1 LAGYRLDKKLFPACV
16 FLALSLA
23 LAGCGQPYPESQN
36 FNTGQAVP
44 PQTLPPPPPTSTTP
58 TPGVTGK
65 TSGPVALLVPLTGD
79 LAPVGLALENAAK
92 LAFPPDSST
101 PLDIR
106 DTQGTPAG
114 AAAAAQAA
122 IAAGDGLILGPLT
135 SAEAHA
141 VAPIATAA
149 NVNVLAFTNDSSVD
163 APGIWA
169 LGISPDEQVKRALS
183 AAAADGRTQVAAIL
197 PDTDFGHAL
206 GSALQSATAS
216 LGEPAP
222 SLTFYDPGFSNINDA
237 LKQMSDYADRGAVLD
252 AQIKAAKAEDTAA
265 GFQKAADLSQ
275 RQPPPPPFNALFIGA
290 IDGGELGEMANLL
303 PYYDVSQPQVQFI
316 GPAPWASIATQLGAN
331 GVYRGAIYAAADPAA
346 ATEFDQKYTAAYS
359 APPPAIADV
368 AFDAAAIARLLST
381 QGGYTSTLLTSP
393 SGFTGADGVLQLGAD
408 GSVQRGLAVFEATAS
423 GPTISSP
430 APTSLTS
437 PAS

>member
-1 LAGYRLDKKLFPACV
+1 MIRLDKNFFPACAV
-16 FLALSLA
+16 LSVSLA

-44 PQTLPPPPPTSTTP
+44 NQTLPPPPSNTTP

-65 TSGPVALLVPLTGD
+65 AGGPVALLVPLTGD
-79 LAPVGLALENAAK
+79 LAPVGQALQNAAK
-92 LAFPPDSST
+92 LAFPADSST

-163 APGIWA
+163 APGVWA

-183 AAAADGRTQVAAIL
+183 YAAATGRTQVAAIL

-206 GSALQSATAS
+206 GAALQSATSS

-222 SLTFYDPGFSNINDA
+222 SLTFYDPGFSSINDA

-252 AQIKAAKAEDTAA
+252 AQIKAAKEEDTAA
-265 GFQKAADLSQ
+265 GFQKAAELSQ
-275 RQPPPPPFNALFIGA
+275 QQPPPPSFNALFIGA

-316 GPAPWASIATQLGAN
+316 GPAPWGPIAAQLGAN
-331 GVYRGAIYAAADPAA
+331 GVFRGAIYAAADPAA
-346 ATEFDQKYTAAYS
+346 ASEFDQKYSAAYG
-359 APPPAIADV
+359 AAPPAIADV
-368 AFDAAAIARLLST
+368 AFDAAAIARLLAS
-381 QGGYTSTLLTSP
+381 QGGFTSNLLTAP
-393 SGFTGADGVLQLGAD
+393 DGFTGADGVLQLGAD
-408 GSVQRGLAVFEATAS
+408 GSVQRGLAVFETTGS
-423 GPTISSP
+423 GPNIVSP
-430 APTSLTS
+430 APASLNAPTS
-437 PAS
+437 

>member
-1 LAGYRLDKKLFPACV
+1 LIRLDKNFFPACAV
-16 FLALSLA
+16 LSVSLA

-44 PQTLPPPPPTSTTP
+44 NQTLPPPPSNTTP

-65 TSGPVALLVPLTGD
+65 AGGPVALLVPLTGD
-79 LAPVGLALENAAK
+79 LAPVGQALENAAK
-92 LAFPPDSST
+92 LAFPADSST

-122 IAAGDGLILGPLT
+122 VAAGDGLILGPLT

-163 APGIWA
+163 APGVWA

-183 AAAADGRTQVAAIL
+183 YAAATGRTQVAAIL

-206 GSALQSATAS
+206 GAALQSATSS

-222 SLTFYDPGFSNINDA
+222 SLTFYDPGFSSINDA

-252 AQIKAAKAEDTAA
+252 AQIKAAKEEDTAA
-265 GFQKAADLSQ
+265 GFQKAAELSQ
-275 RQPPPPPFNALFIGA
+275 QQPPPPSFNALFIGA

-316 GPAPWASIATQLGAN
+316 GPAPWGPIAAQLGAN
-331 GVYRGAIYAAADPAA
+331 GVFRGAIYAAADPAA
-346 ATEFDQKYTAAYS
+346 ATEFDQKYSAAYG
-359 APPPAIADV
+359 AAPPAIADV
-368 AFDAAAIARLLST
+368 AFDAAAIARLLAS
-381 QGGYTSTLLTSP
+381 QGGFTSNLLTAP
-393 SGFTGADGVLQLGAD
+393 DGFTGADGVLQLGAD
-408 GSVQRGLAVFEATAS
+408 GLVQRGLAVFETTGS
-423 GPTISSP
+423 GPNIVSP
-430 APTSLTS
+430 APASLNAPTS
-437 PAS
+437 

>member
-1 LAGYRLDKKLFPACV
+1 MIRLDKNFFPACAV
-16 FLALSLA
+16 LSVSLA

-44 PQTLPPPPPTSTTP
+44 NQTLPPPPSNTTP

-65 TSGPVALLVPLTGD
+65 AGGPVALLVPLTGD
-79 LAPVGLALENAAK
+79 LAPVGQALENAAK

-163 APGIWA
+163 APGVWA

-183 AAAADGRTQVAAIL
+183 YAAATGRTQVAAIL

-206 GSALQSATAS
+206 GAALQSATSS

-222 SLTFYDPGFSNINDA
+222 SLTFYDPGFSSINDA

-252 AQIKAAKAEDTAA
+252 AQIKAAKEEDTAA
-265 GFQKAADLSQ
+265 GFQKAAELSQ
-275 RQPPPPPFNALFIGA
+275 QQPPPSFNALFIGA

-316 GPAPWASIATQLGAN
+316 GPAPWGPIAAQLGAN
-331 GVYRGAIYAAADPAA
+331 GVFRGAIYAAADPAA
-346 ATEFDQKYTAAYS
+346 ASEFDQKYSAAYG
-359 APPPAIADV
+359 AAPPAIADV
-368 AFDAAAIARLLST
+368 AFDAAAIARLLAS
-381 QGGYTSTLLTSP
+381 QGGFTSNLLTAP
-393 SGFTGADGVLQLGAD
+393 DGFTGADGVLQLGAD
-408 GSVQRGLAVFEATAS
+408 GSVQRGLAVFETTGS
-423 GPTISSP
+423 GPNIVSP
-430 APTSLTS
+430 APASLNAPTS
-437 PAS
+437 

>member
-1 LAGYRLDKKLFPACV
+1 LIRLDKNFFPACAV
-16 FLALSLA
+16 LSVSLA

-44 PQTLPPPPPTSTTP
+44 NQTLPPPPSNTTP

-65 TSGPVALLVPLTGD
+65 AGGPVALLVPLTGD
-79 LAPVGLALENAAK
+79 LAPVGQALENAAK
-92 LAFPPDSST
+92 LAFPADSST

-122 IAAGDGLILGPLT
+122 VAAGDGLILGPLT

-163 APGIWA
+163 APGVWA

-183 AAAADGRTQVAAIL
+183 YAAATGRTQVAAIL

-206 GSALQSATAS
+206 GAALQSATSS

-222 SLTFYDPGFSNINDA
+222 SLTFYDPGFSSINDA

-252 AQIKAAKAEDTAA
+252 AQIKAAKEEDTAA
-265 GFQKAADLSQ
+265 GFQKAAELSQ
-275 RQPPPPPFNALFIGA
+275 QQPPPPSFNALFIGA

-316 GPAPWASIATQLGAN
+316 GPAPWGPIAAQLGAN
-331 GVYRGAIYAAADPAA
+331 GVFRGAIYAAADPAA
-346 ATEFDQKYTAAYS
+346 ASEFDQKYNAAYG
-359 APPPAIADV
+359 AAPPAIADV
-368 AFDAAAIARLLST
+368 AFDAAAIARLLSG
-381 QGGYTSTLLTSP
+381 QGGYTSNLLTAP
-393 SGFTGADGVLQLGAD
+393 DGFTGADGVLQLGAD
-408 GSVQRGLAVFEATAS
+408 GSVQRGLAVFETTGS
-423 GPTISSP
+423 GPNIVSP
-430 APTSLTS
+430 APASLTA

>member
-1 LAGYRLDKKLFPACV
+1 MIRLDKNFFPPCAV
-16 FLALSLA
+16 LSVSLA

-44 PQTLPPPPPTSTTP
+44 NQTLPPPPSNTTP

-65 TSGPVALLVPLTGD
+65 AGGPVALLVPLTGD
-79 LAPVGLALENAAK
+79 LAPVGQALENAAK
-92 LAFPPDSST
+92 LAFPADSST

-122 IAAGDGLILGPLT
+122 VAAGDGLILGPLT

-163 APGIWA
+163 APGVWA

-183 AAAADGRTQVAAIL
+183 YAAAAGRTQVAAIL

-206 GSALQSATAS
+206 GAALQSATSS

-222 SLTFYDPGFSNINDA
+222 SLTFYDPGFSSINDA

-252 AQIKAAKAEDTAA
+252 AQIKAAKEEDTAA
-265 GFQKAADLSQ
+265 GFQKAAELSQ
-275 RQPPPPPFNALFIGA
+275 QQPPPPSFNALFIGA

-316 GPAPWASIATQLGAN
+316 GPAPWGPIASQLGAN
-331 GVYRGAIYAAADPAA
+331 GVFQGAIYAAADPAA
-346 ATEFDQKYTAAYS
+346 ATTFDQKYNAAYG
-359 APPPAIADV
+359 AAPPAIADV
-368 AFDAAAIARLLST
+368 AFDAAAIARLLSG
-381 QGGYTSTLLTSP
+381 QGGYTSNLLTAP
-393 SGFTGADGVLQLGAD
+393 DGFAGADGVLQLGAD
-408 GSVQRGLAVFEATAS
+408 GSVQRGLAVFETTGS
-423 GPTISSP
+423 GPNIVSP
-430 APTSLTS
+430 APASLTA

>member
-1 LAGYRLDKKLFPACV
+1 LIRLDKNFFPPCAV
-16 FLALSLA
+16 LSVSLA

-44 PQTLPPPPPTSTTP
+44 NQTLPPPPSNTTP

-65 TSGPVALLVPLTGD
+65 AGGPVALLVPLTGD
-79 LAPVGLALENAAK
+79 LAPVGQALENAAK
-92 LAFPPDSST
+92 LAFPADSST

-122 IAAGDGLILGPLT
+122 VAAGDGLILGPLT

-163 APGIWA
+163 APGVWA

-183 AAAADGRTQVAAIL
+183 YAAAAGRTQVAAIL

-206 GSALQSATAS
+206 GAALQSATSS

-222 SLTFYDPGFSNINDA
+222 SLTFYDPGFSSINDA

-252 AQIKAAKAEDTAA
+252 AQIKAAKEEDTAA
-265 GFQKAADLSQ
+265 GFQKAAELSQ
-275 RQPPPPPFNALFIGA
+275 QQPPPPSFNALFIGA

-316 GPAPWASIATQLGAN
+316 GPAPWGPIASQLGAN
-331 GVYRGAIYAAADPAA
+331 GVFHGAIYAAADPAA
-346 ATEFDQKYTAAYS
+346 ATTFDQKYNAAYG
-359 APPPAIADV
+359 AAPPAIADV
-368 AFDAAAIARLLST
+368 AFDAAAIARLLSG
-381 QGGYTSTLLTSP
+381 QGGYTSNLLTAP
-393 SGFTGADGVLQLGAD
+393 DGFAGADGVLQLGAD
-408 GSVQRGLAVFEATAS
+408 GSVQRGLAVFETTGS
-423 GPTISSP
+423 GPNIVSP
-430 APTSLTS
+430 APASLTA

>member
-1 LAGYRLDKKLFPACV
+1 LIRLDKNFFPACAV
-16 FLALSLA
+16 LSVSLA

-44 PQTLPPPPPTSTTP
+44 NQTLPPPPSNTTP

-65 TSGPVALLVPLTGD
+65 AGGPVALLVPLTGD
-79 LAPVGLALENAAK
+79 LAPVGQALENAAK

-163 APGIWA
+163 APGVWA

-183 AAAADGRTQVAAIL
+183 YAAATGRTQVAAIL

-206 GSALQSATAS
+206 GAALQSATSS

-222 SLTFYDPGFSNINDA
+222 SLTFYDPGFSSINDA

-252 AQIKAAKAEDTAA
+252 AQIKAAKEEDTAA
-265 GFQKAADLSQ
+265 GFQKAAELSQ
-275 RQPPPPPFNALFIGA
+275 QQPPPPSFNALFIGA

-316 GPAPWASIATQLGAN
+316 GPAPWGPIAAQLGAN
-331 GVYRGAIYAAADPAA
+331 GVFRGAIYAAADPAA
-346 ATEFDQKYTAAYS
+346 ASEFDQKYSAAYG
-359 APPPAIADV
+359 AAPPAIADV
-368 AFDAAAIARLLST
+368 AFDAAAIARLLAS
-381 QGGYTSTLLTSP
+381 QGGFTSNLLTAP
-393 SGFTGADGVLQLGAD
+393 DGFTGADGVLQLGAD
-408 GSVQRGLAVFEATAS
+408 GSVQRGLAVFETTGS
-423 GPTISSP
+423 GPNIVSP
-430 APTSLTS
+430 APASLNAPTS
-437 PAS
+437 

>member
-1 LAGYRLDKKLFPACV
+1 MIRLDKNFFPPCAV
-16 FLALSLA
+16 LSVSLA

-44 PQTLPPPPPTSTTP
+44 NQTLPPPPSNTTP

-65 TSGPVALLVPLTGD
+65 AGGPVALLVPLTGD
-79 LAPVGLALENAAK
+79 LAPVGQALENAAK
-92 LAFPPDSST
+92 LAFPADSST

-122 IAAGDGLILGPLT
+122 VAAGDGLILGPLT

-163 APGIWA
+163 APGVWA

-183 AAAADGRTQVAAIL
+183 YAAAAGRTQVAAIL

-206 GSALQSATAS
+206 GAALQSATSS

-222 SLTFYDPGFSNINDA
+222 SLTFYDPGFSSINDA

-252 AQIKAAKAEDTAA
+252 AQIKAAKEEDTAA
-265 GFQKAADLSQ
+265 GFQKAAELSQ
-275 RQPPPPPFNALFIGA
+275 QQPPPPSFNALFIGA

-316 GPAPWASIATQLGAN
+316 GPAPWGPIASQLGAN
-331 GVYRGAIYAAADPAA
+331 GVFHGAIYAAADPAA
-346 ATEFDQKYTAAYS
+346 ATTFDQKYNAAYG
-359 APPPAIADV
+359 AAPPAIADV
-368 AFDAAAIARLLST
+368 AFDAAAIARLLSG
-381 QGGYTSTLLTSP
+381 QGGYTSNLLTAP
-393 SGFTGADGVLQLGAD
+393 DGFAGADGVLQLGAD
-408 GSVQRGLAVFEATAS
+408 GSVQRGLAVFETTGS
-423 GPTISSP
+423 GPNIVSP
-430 APTSLTS
+430 APASLTA

>member
-1 LAGYRLDKKLFPACV
+1 LIRLDKNFFPACAV
-16 FLALSLA
+16 LSVSLA

-44 PQTLPPPPPTSTTP
+44 NQTLPPPPSNTTP

-65 TSGPVALLVPLTGD
+65 AGGPVALLVPLTGD
-79 LAPVGLALENAAK
+79 LAPVGQALQNAAK
-92 LAFPPDSST
+92 LAFPADSST

-163 APGIWA
+163 APGVWA

-183 AAAADGRTQVAAIL
+183 YAAATGRTQVAAIL

-206 GSALQSATAS
+206 GAALQSATSS

-222 SLTFYDPGFSNINDA
+222 SLTFYDPGFSSINDA

-252 AQIKAAKAEDTAA
+252 AQIKAAKEEDTAA
-265 GFQKAADLSQ
+265 GFQKAAELSQ
-275 RQPPPPPFNALFIGA
+275 QQPPPPSFNALFIGA

-316 GPAPWASIATQLGAN
+316 GPAPWGPIAAQLGAN
-331 GVYRGAIYAAADPAA
+331 GVFRGAIYAAADPAA
-346 ATEFDQKYTAAYS
+346 ASEFDQKYSAAYG
-359 APPPAIADV
+359 AAPPAIADV
-368 AFDAAAIARLLST
+368 AFDAAAIARLLAS
-381 QGGYTSTLLTSP
+381 QGGFTSNLLTAP
-393 SGFTGADGVLQLGAD
+393 DGFTGADGVLQLGAD
-408 GSVQRGLAVFEATAS
+408 GSVQRGLAVFETTGS
-423 GPTISSP
+423 GPNIVSP
-430 APTSLTS
+430 APASLNAPTS
-437 PAS
+437 

>member
-1 LAGYRLDKKLFPACV
+1 LIRLDKNFFPPCAV
-16 FLALSLA
+16 LSVSLA

-44 PQTLPPPPPTSTTP
+44 NQTLPPPPSNTTP

-65 TSGPVALLVPLTGD
+65 AGGPVALLVPLTGD
-79 LAPVGLALENAAK
+79 LAPVGQALENAAK
-92 LAFPPDSST
+92 LAFPADSST

-122 IAAGDGLILGPLT
+122 VAAGDGLILGPLT

-163 APGIWA
+163 APGVWA

-183 AAAADGRTQVAAIL
+183 YAAAAGRTQVAAIL

-206 GSALQSATAS
+206 GAALQSATSS

-222 SLTFYDPGFSNINDA
+222 SLTFYDPGFSSINDA

-252 AQIKAAKAEDTAA
+252 AQIKAAKEEDTAA
-265 GFQKAADLSQ
+265 GFQKAAELSQ
-275 RQPPPPPFNALFIGA
+275 QQPPPPSFNALFIGA

-316 GPAPWASIATQLGAN
+316 GPAPWGPIASQLGAN
-331 GVYRGAIYAAADPAA
+331 GVFQGAIYAAADPAA
-346 ATEFDQKYTAAYS
+346 ATTFDQKYNAAYG
-359 APPPAIADV
+359 AAPPAIADV
-368 AFDAAAIARLLST
+368 AFDAAAIARLLSG
-381 QGGYTSTLLTSP
+381 QGGYTSNLLTAP
-393 SGFTGADGVLQLGAD
+393 DGFAGADGVLQLGAD
-408 GSVQRGLAVFEATAS
+408 GSVQRGLAVFETTGS
-423 GPTISSP
+423 GPNIVSP
-430 APTSLTS
+430 APASLTA

>member
-1 LAGYRLDKKLFPACV
+1 LIRLDKNFFPACAV
-16 FLALSLA
+16 LSVSLA

-44 PQTLPPPPPTSTTP
+44 NQTLPPPPSNTTP

-65 TSGPVALLVPLTGD
+65 AGGPVALLVPLTGD
-79 LAPVGLALENAAK
+79 LAPVGQALENAAK

-122 IAAGDGLILGPLT
+122 IAAGDGLT

-163 APGIWA
+163 APGVWA

-183 AAAADGRTQVAAIL
+183 YAAATGRTQVAAIL

-206 GSALQSATAS
+206 GAALQSATSS

-222 SLTFYDPGFSNINDA
+222 SLTFYDPGFSSINDA

-252 AQIKAAKAEDTAA
+252 AQIKAAKEEDTAA
-265 GFQKAADLSQ
+265 GFQKAAELSQ
-275 RQPPPPPFNALFIGA
+275 QQPPPPSFNALFIGA

-316 GPAPWASIATQLGAN
+316 GPAPWGPIAAQLGAN
-331 GVYRGAIYAAADPAA
+331 GVFRGAIYAAADPAA
-346 ATEFDQKYTAAYS
+346 ASEFDQKYSAAYG
-359 APPPAIADV
+359 AAPPAIADV
-368 AFDAAAIARLLST
+368 AFDAAAIARLLAS
-381 QGGYTSTLLTSP
+381 QGGFTSNLLTAP
-393 SGFTGADGVLQLGAD
+393 DGFTGADGVLQLGAD
-408 GSVQRGLAVFEATAS
+408 GSVQRGLAVFETTGS
-423 GPTISSP
+423 GPNIVSP
-430 APTSLTS
+430 APASLNAPTS
-437 PAS
+437 

>member
-1 LAGYRLDKKLFPACV
+1 MIRLDKNFFPACAV
-16 FLALSLA
+16 LSVSLA

-44 PQTLPPPPPTSTTP
+44 NQTLPPPPSNTTP

-65 TSGPVALLVPLTGD
+65 AGGPVALLVPLTGD
-79 LAPVGLALENAAK
+79 LAPVGQALENAAK

-163 APGIWA
+163 APGVWA

-183 AAAADGRTQVAAIL
+183 YAAATGRTQVAAIL

-206 GSALQSATAS
+206 GAALQSATSS

-222 SLTFYDPGFSNINDA
+222 SLTFYDPGFSSINDA

-252 AQIKAAKAEDTAA
+252 AQIKAAKEEDTAA
-265 GFQKAADLSQ
+265 GFQKAAELSQ
-275 RQPPPPPFNALFIGA
+275 QQPPPPSFNALFIGA

-316 GPAPWASIATQLGAN
+316 GPAPWGPIAAQLGAN
-331 GVYRGAIYAAADPAA
+331 GVFRGAIYAAADPAA
-346 ATEFDQKYTAAYS
+346 ASEFDQKYSAAYG
-359 APPPAIADV
+359 AAPPAIADV
-368 AFDAAAIARLLST
+368 AFDAAAIARLLAS
-381 QGGYTSTLLTSP
+381 QGGFTSNLLTAP
-393 SGFTGADGVLQLGAD
+393 DGFTGADGVLQLGAD
-408 GSVQRGLAVFEATAS
+408 GSVQRGLAVFETTGS
-423 GPTISSP
+423 GPNIVSP
-430 APTSLTS
+430 APASLNAPTS
-437 PAS
+437 